1 MIAIFLLFLQ
11 ISTAKIERR
20 EREWADADNEFMKQT
35 LDMSSR
41 NTEFTPSAELYR
53 VIIDNV
59 VENHDSPY
67 NQLMRKTNDIDIDH
81 FDAVRNH
88 GEIIHEDL
96 NMELR
101 DKVIKI
107 FETKCD
113 ELYADSS
120 LNNDLLGQVV
130 RESAILK
137 ENMGTVAYRDF
148 LESLAE
154 ELTTYANGL
163 EIKPRFPK
171 YTNED
176 LRLKYEAANRITLK
190 ERVVTSNAYDIT
202 AFHDAL
208 QDRTWWDCRV
218 LVTDRT
224 REFLLKISEEIRV
237 IED

>member
-1 MIAIFLLFLQ
+1 
-11 ISTAKIERR
+11 
-20 EREWADADNEFMKQT
+20 MKQT
-35 LDMSSR
+35 EYMNSR
-41 NTEFTPSAELYR
+41 NKEFTPSAELYR

-59 VENHDSPY
+59 VENNDSPY

-96 NMELR
+96 NIELR

-107 FETKCD
+107 FEAKCD
-113 ELYADSS
+113 ERYVNSGLK
-120 LNNDLLGQVV
+120 NDLLGQVV

-137 ENMGTVAYRDF
+137 AKMGAAAYRDF

-154 ELTTYANGL
+154 ELKTYANDL

-176 LRLKYEAANRITLK
+176 LRLKYEAAKRITLK
-190 ERVVTSNAYDIT
+190 ERLVTSNAYDIT

-218 LVTDRT
+218 LVTERT
-224 REFLLKISEEIRV
+224 RAFLLKLAEEIRA